1 MPPLVDVDVL
11 VVTVPVDSP
20 VDVLVIVA
28 VDDEVLVEVSE
39 ELLYE

>member
-20 VDVLVIVA
+20 VDVVVIVA

-39 ELLYE
+39 E